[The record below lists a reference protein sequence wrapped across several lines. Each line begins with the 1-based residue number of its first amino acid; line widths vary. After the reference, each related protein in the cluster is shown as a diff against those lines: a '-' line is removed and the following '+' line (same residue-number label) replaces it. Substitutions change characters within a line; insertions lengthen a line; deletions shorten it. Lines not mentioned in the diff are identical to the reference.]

1 MVAQDKYF
9 YFSINAVKYAQVI
22 KKHLPHLAP
31 KSYQIVFFFLFI
43 LMLNFT
49 FV

>member
-22 KKHLPHLAP
+22 KKHLPNLAP
-31 KSYQIVFFFLFI
+31 KSYQIVFFLFY
-43 LMLNFT
+43 LF
-49 FV
+49 